1 MSKKDNS
8 KTTYI
13 MSCVTSY
20 LLLSLTTYIKGI
32 GLFKNYF
39 SMSKNNI
46 FIIPLFS
53 MLIGILFAIIFS
65 IASIHKMFSK
75 ICTKLFYKTFSRS
88 IWDEVADMKNGANFY
103 LYLRGKNYYLYGHFK
118 FIEENVDDPF
128 IVLSGTYKLDLET
141 NEEIN
146 HLDGNKYSMVK
157 MSEIEYI
164 EVE

>member
-13 MSCVTSY
+13 MSCVISY
-20 LLLSLTTYIKGI
+20 LLLSLTTYVEGI

-39 SMSKNNI
+39 NMSKNNI
-46 FIIPLFS
+46 FTIPLFS
-53 MLIGILFAIIFS
+53 MLIGTLCAIIFS
-65 IASIHKMFSK
+65 IISMQKWFSK
-75 ICTKLFYKTFSRS
+75 ICIKLFYKTFSRS
-88 IWDEVADMKNGANFY
+88 IWDEVVDMKNGSNLC
-103 LYLRGKNYYLYGHFK
+103 LYLRGKDYYLYGHFK
-118 FIEENVDDPF
+118 FIEENIDDPF
-128 IVLSGTYKLDLET
+128 IVLSGTYKLDLES
-141 NEEIN
+141 NEEID